1 MNQILYSRKKEK
13 KAKRIAIALGIL
25 FMLAILVSVIFY
37 IININNEKILNGV
50 YVNDIYVGEL
60 TKEEA
65 NLKIVGELSKLREK
79 EVILKLNGEEFK
91 YTFNDL
97 GLSYEK
103 TLLSRAYEYGRS
115 GNIIADNYTILSSYL
130 GKEYKISEGLE
141 VDNSRLDVVTLEMIA
156 NIKDSTVNDTH
167 VVENDKIIITKGH
180 DGISIKKEE
189 LKEEL
194 EKILSD
200 NKKENMLEVPV
211 DIGKA
216 NRIDIEELYEK
227 VYVEKVDASYK
238 AGETF
243 EVIKEVEGI
252 SFDKE
257 KAKEAYNKAQDGEK
271 IEIILIKEEP
281 KTKVADLDNVLFK
294 DVLAEFTT
302 KYDQSY
308 TARVTNLQVA
318 AKNING
324 TILYPGDEFSYNKV
338 VGERTA
344 ARGFKEAHVFSG
356 GKVVDGLGG
365 GICQVSS
372 TLYNAV
378 LLANLDV
385 TDRTAH
391 MMHTGYVEPS
401 LDATVVYGSID
412 FKFKNN
418 RETPIKIEATV
429 KNGKAITK
437 IYGLKSDKDVIVE
450 LESKILETIK
460 YTTVTQYDNTMNEGT
475 TKVLQSPM
483 NGYKSEAYKII
494 KDANGNVISRTL
506 ISKDNYKQTS
516 KIVAVG
522 TKKVEVKPPVVQIP
536 DEPVVT
542 PPAVEPVTP
551 PTPVTPPEDHGS
563 DLPTGWDTP
572 ENPYYN

>member
-13 KAKRIAIALGIL
+13 KAQRIAIALGVL
-25 FMLAILVSVIFY
+25 FVLVILVSVIFY
-37 IININNEKILNGV
+37 IINSNNNKTLKGV
-50 YVNDIYVGEL
+50 YVNGIYVGEL
-60 TKEEA
+60 SQDEVQLKLKEE
-65 NLKIVGELSKLREK
+65 LYKTREK
-79 EVILKLNGEEFK
+79 EITLKLDDEEFTCN
-91 YTFNDL
+91 YGEL
-97 GLSYEK
+97 GLMHEK
-103 TLLSRAYEYGRS
+103 TLATRAYEYGRS

-130 GKEYKISEGLE
+130 GKKYEVEEGFSIDGSKLNNIVAGILE
-141 VDNSRLDVVTLEMIA
+141 THQNS
-156 NIKDSTVNDTH
+156 SVND
-167 VVENDKIIITKGH
+167 VYVIENDKILITKGH
-180 DGISIKKEE
+180 DGVGIKIEE
-189 LKEEL
+189 LKNKIEE
-194 EKILSD
+194 IA
-200 NKKENMLEVPV
+200 NNGFNENEINVPAS
-211 DIGKA
+211 IGEA
-216 NRIDIEELYEK
+216 VRIDFDKLYDA

-238 AGETF
+238 VGEKF

-257 KAKEAYNKAQDGEK
+257 KAQIAYENAADDET
-271 IEIILIKEEP
+271 IEIALIKEEP
-281 KTKVADLDNVLFK
+281 GKKVADLDDVLFK

-302 KYDQSY
+302 NYDQSY
-308 TARVTNLQVA
+308 TTRVTNLQVA
-318 AKNING
+318 SKNING
-324 TILYPGDEFSYNKV
+324 TILYPGEEFSYNKV

-344 ARGFKEAHVFSG
+344 ARGFKEAHVFAG

-365 GICQVSS
+365 GICQISS

-378 LLANLDV
+378 LRANLEV

-391 MMHTGYVEPS
+391 MMHTGYVDPS

-429 KNGKAITK
+429 KNGKATTK

-450 LESKILETIK
+450 VESKILETIK
-460 YTTVTQYDNTMNEGT
+460 YTTVTEYDNTMNEGT

-494 KDANGNVISRTL
+494 KDANGNQISRTL
-506 ISKDNYKQTS
+506 ISSDTYKQTS
-516 KIVAVG
+516 KIIAVG
-522 TKKVEVKPPVVQIP
+522 TKKVEVTPPVVEVP
-536 DEPVVT
+536 EEPVVI
-542 PPAVEPVTP
+542 PPAEEPV
-551 PTPVTPPEDHGS
+551 TPVTPPENPGS